1 MAKQTILIGSSANDK
16 TGDPLRTAFT
26 KANTNFTEL
35 YALSLPIGYAA
46 GNGGTVTQSTS
57 RTTGVTLNKLCG
69 TITLFTT
76 TLAANTSTSFTLTN
90 STVAANDMLIVNHAT
105 GGTLGLYNIAVSS
118 AAGSAVITIR
128 NVSESASASET
139 PVLQFLVLKAAV
151 T

>member
-1 MAKQTILIGSSANDK
+1 MARQNISIGTAANDR

-46 GNGGTVTQSTS
+46 GNGGAITQETS

-69 TITLFTT
+69 TITLFPG

-90 STVAANDMLIVNHAT
+90 STVAAGDMLVVNHAT

-139 PVLQFLVLKAAV
+139 PVLQFLVLKGAV

>member
-1 MAKQTILIGSSANDK
+1 MAKLTILIGSSANDK

-35 YALSLPIGYAA
+35 YALS
-46 GNGGTVTQSTS
+46 NGGTVTQSTS

-90 STVAANDMLIVNHAT
+90 STVAAGDMLVVNHAT

-128 NVSESASASET
+128 NVSESTSASET